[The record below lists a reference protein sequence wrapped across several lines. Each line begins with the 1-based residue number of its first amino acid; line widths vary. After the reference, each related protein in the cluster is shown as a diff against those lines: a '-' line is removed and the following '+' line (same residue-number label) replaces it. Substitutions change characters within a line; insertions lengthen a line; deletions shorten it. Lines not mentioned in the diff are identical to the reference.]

1 MILRTMWEE
10 STINKVIPEHKVE
23 ASYLHV
29 SSYPYMQL
37 IPHSQSMKLFDQ
49 KDNTHGVTTVN
60 IK

>member
-1 MILRTMWEE
+1 MWEE
-10 STINKVIPEHKVE
+10 STTNRVIPDHKVE
-23 ASYLHV
+23 ASYLQV

-37 IPHSQSMKLFDQ
+37 IPHSQSMKLFNQ